1 MRILLKYN
9 IYCMKKVLKITRN
22 YNICFKQDISS
33 SGELEATSLA
43 TVYSKLFIYLCTEKY
58 LKTQAVHPLKKKN
71 LMAIWLKK

>member
-43 TVYSKLFIYLCTEKY
+43 TAYSKLFIYLCTEKY
-58 LKTQAVHPLKKKN
+58 LKTQAVHPLKKN
-71 LMAIWLKK
+71 LTTIWLKK